1 MSTTVFGFGETIL
14 YAIAGTGLHR
24 PPAFVGVLVAVQGA
38 GAVIGGLT
46 AATLVRRRGE
56 ARLAGGALLV
66 AGVGALLQIPPSVPS
81 VSAGL
86 VLFGM
91 AIPWLVVAVINLTQR
106 LTPSD
111 LQGRAYSAVDVLV
124 TTPQTI
130 SIVLGAALITI
141 TGYPTL
147 LLTMTAVMVLAA
159 IYLLSRPQQESAA
172 ETPSTAPSTGDDAID
187 RAETNRQADRPPPT
201 PDAVSRLRPEPNNP
215 C

>member
-1 MSTTVFGFGETIL
+1 MRSTGARASRGFTP
-14 YAIAGTGLHR
+14 AR
-24 PPAFVGVLVAVQGA
+24 PYHHQRERAAN
-38 GAVIGGLT
+38 T
-46 AATLVRRRGE
+46 ASSGWGE
-56 ARLAGGALLV
+56 A
-66 AGVGALLQIPPSVPS
+66 P
-81 VSAGL
+81 
-86 VLFGM
+86 
-91 AIPWLVVAVINLTQR
+91 LVVAVINLTQR